1 MNNSIDNIL
10 IGCVTALLL
19 SIVIIFIRGKRISIN
34 KRRDA
39 IIKSLP
45 LTLVFCT
52 IISVFY
58 INYYYKKQLE
68 LEVQQFELYKNQELK
83 HSIDSL
89 VVTKE
94 MKGKTI
100 DSLKLIQKQLDNLIV
115 RIQKQEKIT
124 GEKTNIIQDI
134 KKKISKTNF
143 DIETIQTYNEILDKN
158 IILKTRKGYT
168 VSDNIPNFEFY
179 CPEDRASDY
188 LDLKL
193 KFQDESLI
201 DKIAYIYIEVTELEE
216 KKLYRVYEQIYTPQK
231 GMNVFKIENYLRR
244 PNMKILVGYVLK
256 TETDKEYPIVEKV
269 ECKS

>member
-1 MNNSIDNIL
+1 MNNNIDNIL
-10 IGCVTALLL
+10 ISFVSALLL

-34 KRRDA
+34 KKRGI

-45 LTLVFCT
+45 LTLVICT

-58 INYYYKKQLE
+58 MNYYYKKQLQ
-68 LEVQQFELYKNQELK
+68 LEIQQFEVYKNQEVK
-83 HSIDSL
+83 HNLDSL

-100 DSLKLIQKQLDNLIV
+100 DSLKLIQKKLDDLIL

-134 KKKISKTNF
+134 KKKINKTNF

-158 IILKTRKGYT
+158 IILKGRKGYT
-168 VSDNIPNFEFY
+168 VSDNTSNFEFY
-179 CPEDRASDY
+179 CPEDKTSDY
-188 LDLKL
+188 IDLKL
-193 KFQDESLI
+193 KFQDETLI

-256 TETDKEYPIVEKV
+256 TEIDKEYPIVEKM